1 MGAFEYYAIFALTTS
16 LTLIYVLFWPAIYQ
30 AKLDGV
36 DNDFTNAPIIS
47 LVIFFIV
54 NTVLAPVM
62 VWLIFVP
69 SLYKNAE
76 LGITRAIR
84 EK

>member
-16 LTLIYVLFWPAIYQ
+16 LTLIYVLFWPAIYR

-54 NTVLAPVM
+54 NTILAPAM
-62 VWLIFVP
+62 IWLILVP

>member
-54 NTVLAPVM
+54 NTILAPAM
-62 VWLIFVP
+62 IWLILVP

>member
-54 NTVLAPVM
+54 NTILAPAVI
-62 VWLIFVP
+62 WLILVP